1 VPARGVCDPATV
13 AARNLVNLERVSKDF
28 GKGAVLHEVSLGV
41 GVGERIGVVGR
52 NGGGKS
58 TLLKVIEGV
67 EQPDSGRVTRTSDL
81 RLGWV
86 RQAET
91 LDPQRTVGEHVLGE
105 RAAHE
110 WASQPAV
117 REVLTELLGGFGPEV
132 LDRVMGPLSGG
143 ERRRV
148 ELARCLIEPLD
159 LLLLDEPT
167 NHLDVEAVA
176 WLAQHL
182 VARRDVGVVVVT
194 HDRWFLDAVTD
205 RTWEVVD
212 GSVEE
217 YDGGYSAYVLAKSE
231 RTRQA
236 DAAARRRNNLLRKEL
251 AWLRR
256 GPPARTSKPKF
267 RIDAANEL
275 IEDEPPA
282 RDSAELLAFAGARLG
297 RTVYELHDASVA
309 LGPRELLDRV
319 TWNVGPGQRIGIV
332 GVNGAGKTTLLRVLL
347 GLQRLSSGRLV
358 TGVTVKPAFLSQHL
372 EELDPTWRVLEA
384 VERVAQRV
392 DLGKGRELT
401 ASQLC
406 ERLGFGSDA
415 QWTPVGDLSGG
426 ERRRLQLTRLLMG
439 GPNVLILD
447 EPTNDFDVETLTALE
462 DLLDS
467 FAGTLLVVSH
477 DRYFLERVCE
487 GFVGLIG
494 DGKVRDLPGEVEEY
508 LALRRAAVST
518 SLASG
523 AASSSVETLTS
534 SAPSVIAD
542 DVPATGPTPAAPT
555 PAERRAAQKDIA
567 RLERQIAKFEADE
580 MWLHEQLADHATDYV
595 KVAELNKRLA
605 DVVAQKEL
613 AEEQWLS
620 AAAVL
625 EP

>member
-1 VPARGVCDPATV
+1 MAV
-13 AARNLVNLERVSKDF
+13 RNLVNLERVTKDY
-28 GKGAVLHEVSLGV
+28 GKGPVLNEVSLGV
-41 GVGERIGVVGR
+41 AAGERIGVVGR

-58 TLLKVIEGV
+58 TLLRLMEGV
-67 EQPDSGRVTRTSDL
+67 EQPDDGRVTRTGNL

-86 RQAET
+86 RQADE
-91 LDPQRTVGEHVLGE
+91 LDPERTVREHVLGE
-105 RAAHE
+105 RSDHE
-110 WASQPAV
+110 WASQPAI
-117 REVLTELLGGFGPEV
+117 REALTELLGGFDAAV
-132 LDRVMGPLSGG
+132 MDRTLGPLSGG

-182 VARRDVGVVVVT
+182 VARRDLGLVVVT
-194 HDRWFLDAVTD
+194 HDRWFLDAVTEL
-205 RTWEVVD
+205 TWEVID
-212 GSVEE
+212 GAVEE
-217 YDGGYSAYVLAKSE
+217 YEGGYSAYVLAKAE
-231 RTRQA
+231 RVRQN
-236 DAAARRRNNLLRKEL
+236 DAEARRRKNLLTKEL

-256 GPPARTSKPKF
+256 GAPARTAKPKF

-275 IEDEPPA
+275 IQNEPPP

-297 RTVYELHDASVA
+297 RTVYELHDASVS
-309 LGPRELLDRV
+309 LGDRELLDRV
-319 TWNVGPGQRIGIV
+319 TWNIGPGQRIGIV

-347 GLQRLSSGRLV
+347 GVLRPSSGRLV

-372 EELDPTWRVLEA
+372 EELNPAWRVLEA
-384 VERVAQRV
+384 VEHIAQRV
-392 DLGKGRELT
+392 ELGKGRELT

-406 ERLGFGSDA
+406 ERLGFGADA

-467 FAGTLLVVSH
+467 YAGTLLVVSH

-487 GFVGLIG
+487 TFVGLIG

-508 LALRRAAVST
+508 LALRRASNAALVSGT
-518 SLASG
+518 SLGRGGESGTASREP
-523 AASSSVETLTS
+523 ST
-534 SAPSVIAD
+534 APAD
-542 DVPATGPTPAAPT
+542 L
-555 PAERRAAQKDIA
+555 RALKKDMT
-567 RLERQIAKFEADE
+567 RLERQIAKADADEAD
-580 MWLHEQLADHATDYV
+580 LHSKLAANATDYV
-595 KVAELNKRLA
+595 RVTELNAELSALRVRKT
-605 DVVAQKEL
+605 Q
-613 AEEQWLS
+613 AEEAWLE
-620 AAAVL
+620 AAATL
-625 EP
+625 DA